1 MKAGK
6 KVASIM
12 LSFMVFL
19 SGITMG
25 TAKASALSAQYT
37 SGPYYTSFRNV
48 SITGNQR
55 TDIVNIALSQDGYKE
70 GSLTGTV
77 SGSNNV
83 TEYGSWV
90 GAPGQGWC
98 ASFIAWCANLAGVPT
113 NVIRETASPSGLC
126 PSWNPYNARAI
137 KAGDILNI
145 NNGAHCALVWKT
157 DGSYIYTVEGN
168 ISNRVRKDVVYNK
181 GTGKCTWSN
190 YKASITSYCS
200 PNYSSASPTPA
211 STPTPTPTVCSHN
224 YRMGYEATHP
234 HKIFRKCSLCGKTEY
249 TGADKSGEVPSCVNC
264 LDKANRKGM
273 NAYVDSGITLW
284 EDATYPIRKDMRIQK
299 GSYYPLKAVYEM
311 SGSYIRI
318 AGEITK
324 DGKKIKEFQGK
335 NAKSKIDIG
344 QIYGNYDLSALAV
357 GNYTLTL
364 SEYKL
369 ISGTYDPSDQNNFWG
384 GMSRSWNFS
393 VVDAS
398 EPAQQ
403 PQACE
408 HTYQT
413 SYETAHPHKQY
424 KQCTKCSDKTYTG
437 ETRFVKT
444 CSTCI
449 AEHTHNYVQ
458 KYETSHPHQ
467 AYYQCSLCDHK
478 YYDEGYER
486 KANCAQCAEELG
498 GVLNIALMEDG
509 DKVIIDYWGENAYID
524 EFFIYRAEGTGEF
537 RCINTNDGYT
547 FEDYDIKPGKTYT
560 YYIAGK
566 FEGRD
571 TIKSSTQSIKVM
583 TVKQKKIK
591 EAIEKTYIRDL
602 KGKRLS
608 SKTVLM
614 WKKAKSKYKV
624 DGYVVLRSTN
634 KSRNYK
640 EIGTASKTKF
650 IIKDKLQK
658 GKKYYYLVQG
668 YRAVNGKRIYTS
680 GQIVSV
686 KR

>member
-25 TAKASALSAQYT
+25 TAEASALSAQYT

-211 STPTPTPTVCSHN
+211 STPTPTVCSHN
-224 YRMGYEATHP
+224 YRMGYEAAHP

-249 TGADKSGEVPSCVNC
+249 TGEIFVGTVSGCAEC
-264 LDKANRKGM
+264 ANEGSGNTSEPTPAQTVCSHKYRSLFEATVHPHKVYRKCALCGKREYTGDVM
-273 NAYVDSGITLW
+273 GGIVTGCAECTNAS
-284 EDATYPIRKDMRIQK
+284 
-299 GSYYPLKAVYEM
+299 S
-311 SGSYIRI
+311 
-318 AGEITK
+318 
-324 DGKKIKEFQGK
+324 
-335 NAKSKIDIG
+335 N
-344 QIYGNYDLSALAV
+344 
-357 GNYTLTL
+357 
-364 SEYKL
+364 
-369 ISGTYDPSDQNNFWG
+369 
-384 GMSRSWNFS
+384 
-393 VVDAS
+393 AS
-398 EPAQQ
+398 ESVQQ

-437 ETRFVKT
+437 KTRFVKT
-444 CSTCI
+444 CSICI

-509 DKVIIDYWGENAYID
+509 DKVNIDYWGENAYID

-560 YYIAGK
+560 YYITGK

-591 EAIEKTYIRDL
+591 EAIEKTYVRDL

-634 KSRNYK
+634 KYRNYK

-650 IIKDKLQK
+650 VIKDKLQK

-668 YRAVNGKRIYTS
+668 YRVVNGKRIYTS